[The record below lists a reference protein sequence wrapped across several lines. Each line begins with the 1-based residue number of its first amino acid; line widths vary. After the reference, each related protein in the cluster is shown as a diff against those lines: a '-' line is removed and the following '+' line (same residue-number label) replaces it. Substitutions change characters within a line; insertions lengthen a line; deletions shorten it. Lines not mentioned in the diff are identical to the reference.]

1 MEPTADFNKL
11 YNEWITSR
19 TDDTVVF
26 CYNDVEIRVGE
37 INALVNRYA
46 DELRQRGIGPGKG
59 VGFALPDCPE
69 VFALFFAV
77 WRLGAYAVP
86 LFPMIPD
93 PMKVGVFSA
102 ARVVLAITASA
113 ALESLAAEVR
123 RQQAPFSLAAV
134 GGEGASAFGT
144 AIPVNDE
151 ILPVPVSSR
160 MPAMVAASSG
170 TTGVPKIVMMDR
182 GNIASALR
190 CSAEMAP
197 DYRPESNGDWRSTL
211 AFPLST
217 SGMLVCAGLLF
228 GGVTLVFSE
237 DLSPVTYL
245 SLTGKWGAQLLSAP
259 PSYFETL
266 CTLPGIDP
274 CVAEKVTGIMTGMDF
289 LSPSLLE
296 RLGKRF
302 PQLQFCSVGY
312 GLVETSTVFMV
323 QKPEMKGDSTG
334 VQGSFLIAGGVT
346 NEITVRDKNG
356 AQAPDGTPGELWVRG
371 PSVVREYAGNQEAT
385 QQAFVDGWFRTGDVA
400 VKNGTDAMELLG
412 RDKYLIKRGGKSVSP
427 LMVQEKIT
435 AIPGIRECAVVG
447 VPHPLYG
454 QMIWAFV
461 VPETST
467 DGIEKAVMKQCRETL
482 PNYMVPDTVRFLQQL
497 PRGRGAGKLDI
508 EQLLRTAGEE
518 LAAMEEDQHG

>member
-1 MEPTADFNKL
+1 MEPIVDFKHL

-19 TDDTVVF
+19 TTDAVVL
-26 CYNDVEIRVGE
+26 CCNDREISAGE
-37 INALVNRYA
+37 IDALVNRYA

-59 VGFALPDCPE
+59 VGFSLQNSPE

-77 WRLGAYAVP
+77 WRIGGYAVP
-86 LFPMIPD
+86 LFPMTPD
-93 PMKVGVFSA
+93 PMKVGIFAS
-102 ARVVLAITASA
+102 ARVTLVITGSA
-113 ALESLAAEVR
+113 ALESLTAEVQ
-123 RQQAPFSLAAV
+123 RQQAAFSLAAI
-134 GGEGASAFGT
+134 GGQGANAFGA
-144 AIPVNDE
+144 AIPVSE
-151 ILPVPVSSR
+151 PVPPVVVPSH

-182 GNIASALR
+182 SNIVSALR

-197 DYRPESNGDWRSTL
+197 DNRPESNGDWRSTL

-266 CTLPGIDP
+266 CTLPEVDP

-302 PQLQFCSVGY
+302 PHLQFCSVGY

-323 QKPEMKGDSTG
+323 QKPEIKEDGSG
-334 VQGSFLIAGGVT
+334 ARGSFLIAGEMN
-346 NEITVRDKNG
+346 NEIVVRDKNG
-356 AQAPDGTPGELWVRG
+356 VQIPDGTPGELWVRG
-371 PSVVREYAGNQEAT
+371 PSVVREYAGNPEAT
-385 QQAFVDGWFRTGDVA
+385 RLSFVDGWFRTGDVG
-400 VKNGTDAMELLG
+400 VKTGTGSMELHG

-427 LMVQEKIT
+427 LMIQEKIT
-435 AIPGIRECAVVG
+435 AIPGVRDCVVVG
-447 VPHPLYG
+447 VPHRLYG
-454 QMIWAFV
+454 QMIWVFV

-467 DGIEKAVMKQCRETL
+467 DGIEKAVMKRCRETL

-497 PRGRGAGKLDI
+497 PRGRGAGKLDV

-518 LAAMEEDQHG
+518 LAAMEEDKCG